1 MNSNIKN
8 TLELSVSEL
17 SLSIKNLIEDNFGYV
32 RVKGEIGRVSMPASG
47 HIYLDLKDKD
57 SVISGII
64 WKGSAS
70 GLEIKP
76 EEGLEVICT
85 GKVTTYKG
93 QSKYQIIIDNIEPA
107 GLGALMALLE
117 KRKKTLADEGLFSKE
132 FKKNIPFLPNVI
144 GVVTSPSGSVI
155 RDIIHRINDR
165 FPSHIIVWPVRVQG
179 ETCPDEVADAID
191 GFHLLEQSG
200 IPNPDLIIVARG
212 GGSIEDLWGFNDE
225 KVIRSVFRSKIPIIS
240 AIGHETDNTLIDLVA
255 DLRAPTPTA
264 AAEKSVPVKNDLID
278 AIDDFE
284 SRFKNSILRSIQ
296 YKKIQS
302 KKIFKSFPEITNILK
317 NPFQKIDNLSSRLIF
332 SLKSSVNIF
341 DEKYLSISKILRLS
355 LLNDKL
361 IRLDERASSNYKSLG
376 TKFRYYLKNSKNRL
390 NLSSSVLSALS
401 HEKVLKRGFA
411 IIKDDNFSLIR
422 SSKNIKNNQN
432 LRIQFSNNDILIAK
446 AKLENKD

>member
-17 SLSIKNLIEDNFGYV
+17 SVSIKNLIEDNFGYV

-47 HIYLDLKDKD
+47 HIYLDLKDKE

-70 GLEIKP
+70 GIEIKP

-117 KRKKTLADEGLFSKE
+117 KRKKTLSDEGLFSKE

-179 ETCPDEVADAID
+179 ETCPDEVVDAID

-212 GGSIEDLWGFNDE
+212 GGSVEDLWGFNDE
-225 KVIRSVFRSKIPIIS
+225 KVVRSVFRSNIPIIS

-278 AIDDFE
+278 AIDDLE
-284 SRFKNSILRSIQ
+284 SRFKNSILRNFQ
-296 YKKIQS
+296 YKKTQS
-302 KKIFKSFPEITNILK
+302 KKILKSFPEITNILK

-341 DEKYLSISKILRLS
+341 DEKYFRISKILRLS

-376 TKFRYYLKNSKNRL
+376 TKFRYYLKNFKNRL
-390 NLSSSVLSALS
+390 NLSSSILSALS

-422 SSKNIKNNQN
+422 SSKDVKNNQS
-432 LRIQFSNNDILIAK
+432 LSIQFSNNDVLIAK
-446 AKLENKD
+446 ASLENKD

>member
-1 MNSNIKN
+1 MNSKIKN

-47 HIYLDLKDKD
+47 HIYLDLKDKE

-70 GLEIKP
+70 GFEIKP

-165 FPSHIIVWPVRVQG
+165 FPSRIIVWPVRVQG

-212 GGSIEDLWGFNDE
+212 GGSVEDLWGFNDE
-225 KVIRSVFRSKIPIIS
+225 KVVRSVFRSKIPIIS

-278 AIDDFE
+278 AIDDLE
-284 SRFKNSILRSIQ
+284 SRFKNSILRNFQ
-296 YKKIQS
+296 YKKTQS
-302 KKIFKSFPEITNILK
+302 KKILKSFPEITNILE

-332 SLKSSVNIF
+332 SLKSSINIF
-341 DEKYLSISKILRLS
+341 DEKFLSISKTLRLS
-355 LLNDKL
+355 LLSDKFS
-361 IRLDERASSNYKSLG
+361 RLDEKVSSNYKSFEA
-376 TKFRYYLKNSKNRL
+376 KFSYYLKNFKNRL
-390 NLSSSVLSALS
+390 NLSSGILNALS

-411 IIKDDNFSLIR
+411 MVKDDNFSLIR
-422 SSKNIKNNQN
+422 SSKDVKNNQSLN
-432 LRIQFSNNDILIAK
+432 IQFSNNDLLIVK
-446 AKLENKD
+446 ANLKNKD

>member
-1 MNSNIKN
+1 MNSTIKN

-17 SLSIKNLIEDNFGYV
+17 SVSIKNLIEDNFGYV
-32 RVKGEIGRVSMPASG
+32 RVKGEIGRVSNPASG
-47 HIYLDLKDKD
+47 HVYFDLKDKD
-57 SVISGII
+57 SVISGIV
-64 WKGSAS
+64 WKGNASA
-70 GLEIKP
+70 LEVKP
-76 EEGLEVICT
+76 EEGLEVVCT

-93 QSKYQIIIDNIEPA
+93 QSKYQIIVDNIEPA

-117 KRKKTLADEGLFSKE
+117 KRKKILSDEGLFLDD

-165 FPSHIIVWPVRVQG
+165 FPTQIIVWPVRVQG

-225 KVIRSVFRSKIPIIS
+225 KVVRSVFRSKIPIIS

-255 DLRAPTPTA
+255 DLRAPTPSA

-278 AIDDFE
+278 VIGDLE

-296 YKKIQS
+296 YRESQS
-302 KKIFKSFPEITNILK
+302 KKIFKSFPEISNILK
-317 NPFQKIDNLSSRLIF
+317 NPFQKIDTLSSRLIF

-341 DEKYLSISKILRLS
+341 DEKYLSISKTLKLS
-355 LLNDKL
+355 FLNDKL
-361 IRLDERASSNYKSLG
+361 IRLDEKASSNYKSLG
-376 TKFRYYLKNSKNRL
+376 TKFNYYLKNFKNRL
-390 NLSSSVLSALS
+390 NLSSGILSALS

-411 IIKDDNFSLIR
+411 IVKDDNSSLIR
-422 SSKNIKNNQN
+422 SSKGVKNNQTLN
-432 LRIQFSNNDILIAK
+432 IQFSNSDVLIAK
-446 AKLENKD
+446 ANLKNKD